1 MTRKRPFFRHPAG
14 RSWLLVGG
22 TIAALFLL
30 LVVTFTC
37 RPREVETLAP
47 VPRDYAEI
55 AREGVLRATMEYN
68 SVSFFMDEDTLSGFN
83 YALIHAFARD
93 HGLRVDIIPEMDFDR
108 CLRALAGGTSDLI
121 ANGILATSELRDS
134 LLLTTP
140 IMLSRQVLVQR
151 RCADDADT
159 TFIRSLIDLGGKT
172 VHVVKQSPY
181 ILRLRNLGDE
191 IGDTIYI
198 CEVERYGS
206 EQLIALVAHGDIDYA
221 VCEES
226 IAQAA
231 ADSLPQID
239 ISTAIGFSQ
248 FYSWAVSKQS
258 PELLDTLNAWIDR
271 FKQGRE
277 YERLYRKYY

>member
-1 MTRKRPFFRHPAG
+1 MLPKRLNPKIWKYLAAA
-14 RSWLLVGG
+14 LVGS
-22 TIAALFLL
+22 
-30 LVVTFTC
+30 LVATFVL
-37 RPREVETLAP
+37 PRGETSNA
-47 VPRDYAEI
+47 VSASRDYPEI
-55 AREGVLRATMEYN
+55 ATEGTLRVALEYN
-68 SVSFFMDEDTLSGFN
+68 SISLHLNGDTLSGFD
-83 YALIHAFARD
+83 YELIEAFAKD
-93 HGLRVDIIPEMDFDR
+93 HGLHVSIMPEMSFEKR
-108 CLRALAGGTSDLI
+108 LEGLAIGKYDLI
-121 ANGILATSELRDS
+121 ANGILATSTLKDS

-151 RCADDADT
+151 CCADDADT

-198 CEVERYGS
+198 REVERYGS